1 MSIEKISEN
10 VYSIG
15 VINPSL
21 RIFDVVM
28 KANYGTSYNSYFIT
42 GKKNVVIDTV
52 HSDFFDE
59 YINNLQSITD
69 LNDIDYIILN
79 HTEPDHSGSLKKML
93 EMLPNAEVICT
104 AAGHKYLKQI
114 TNMEFVART
123 VRDTETLDIGGIELK
138 FIVAP
143 MLHWPD
149 SMMTWFEKEGVLFS
163 CDFLGSHF
171 CEPAL
176 LDTRIHYQNE
186 YLAEFKNYYNGIF
199 GPFKKFVLSGLEKI
213 KNLNISAVCPSHG
226 PVLTET
232 IQNRMEDYRKWS
244 LNDESK
250 ENFVLVLFVSAY
262 GFTKR
267 LAEESVDAINQSG
280 KIKAKLLDVLST
292 SLEEIVEKISA
303 ASAILVGS
311 CTINRDAPKVIW
323 DVLASIDA
331 INSRG
336 KPAGVFGSYG
346 WSGEAVSMI
355 SDRLKG
361 LGFKL
366 NENAIK
372 ANFMPTEEDLA
383 KMRDYATKIALDAYT
398 IVNTV

>member
-1 MSIEKISEN
+1 
-10 VYSIG
+10 
-15 VINPSL
+15 
-21 RIFDVVM
+21 
-28 KANYGTSYNSYFIT
+28 
-42 GKKNVVIDTV
+42 
-52 HSDFFDE
+52 
-59 YINNLQSITD
+59 
-69 LNDIDYIILN
+69 
-79 HTEPDHSGSLKKML
+79 
-93 EMLPNAEVICT
+93 
-104 AAGHKYLKQI
+104 
-114 TNMEFVART
+114 
-123 VRDTETLDIGGIELK
+123 
-138 FIVAP
+138 
-143 MLHWPD
+143 
-149 SMMTWFEKEGVLFS
+149 
-163 CDFLGSHF
+163 
-171 CEPAL
+171 
-176 LDTRIHYQNE
+176 
-186 YLAEFKNYYNGIF
+186 
-199 GPFKKFVLSGLEKI
+199 
-213 KNLNISAVCPSHG
+213 
-226 PVLTET
+226 
-232 IQNRMEDYRKWS
+232 MEDYPKWS

-250 ENFVLVLFVSAY
+250 ENFVLVLFASAY

-280 KIKAKLLDVLST
+280 KMKAKLLDVLST

-383 KMRDYATKIALDAYT
+383 KMRDYATKIALDAY
-398 IVNTV
+398 II